1 MPRTRISQCSNR
13 FEEELSR
20 DGYRFIAGVDEV
32 GRGALAGPVVA
43 GAVILNPSR
52 IPAGLD
58 DSKKL
63 TRRQRE
69 RLAIELE
76 ECALAIAVARIEPE
90 QIDTLNI
97 HQASLKAMVVA
108 IGMLEPMPEFLLID
122 GFPLK
127 SMTIPQRAV
136 IGGDALSVSIAAAS
150 IVAKVARDRIMND
163 YDTQWP
169 GYGFAQNV
177 GYATSAHLSGLR
189 RLGPTPIHRR
199 SFNGVLTPV
208 QLELPMEP
216 EPPTGVSSKDG

>member
-1 MPRTRISQCSNR
+1 MPRTKTSQCTNR

-43 GAVILNPSR
+43 GAVILDPSR
-52 IPAGLD
+52 VPAGLD
-58 DSKKL
+58 DSKRL
-63 TRRQRE
+63 TRLQRE
-69 RLAIELE
+69 RLAAQLE

-108 IGMLEPMPEFLLID
+108 IGMLEPEPDFLLID
-122 GFPLK
+122 GFALK
-127 SMTIPQRAV
+127 SMTIPHRAV

-169 GYGFAQNV
+169 GYGFAQHV
-177 GYATSAHLSGLR
+177 GYATVAHLRGLR
-189 RLGPTPIHRR
+189 QLGPTPIHRR
-199 SFNGVLTPV
+199 SFNGVLPPV

-216 EPPTGVSSKDG
+216 KPLSGVGSKEG